1 MYLAAM
7 LLSLAAAVLSVHR
20 YNERGAASVLTV
32 LVTAPFTLATV
43 ASRTAA
49 AAIILAFYPGLW
61 SLALF
66 SALAAALLVTNSAC
80 EVSSRAPEAGSSWAG
95 AGWRLVRGLPGRTA
109 RALVSILA
117 PLGYNNDR

>member
-80 EVSSRAPEAGSSWAG
+80 EVSRDPEAGSSWAG
-95 AGWRLVRGLPGRTA
+95 AGWRLARGLPGRTA

>member
-1 MYLAAM
+1 M

-95 AGWRLVRGLPGRTA
+95 WRLVGGLPGRTA